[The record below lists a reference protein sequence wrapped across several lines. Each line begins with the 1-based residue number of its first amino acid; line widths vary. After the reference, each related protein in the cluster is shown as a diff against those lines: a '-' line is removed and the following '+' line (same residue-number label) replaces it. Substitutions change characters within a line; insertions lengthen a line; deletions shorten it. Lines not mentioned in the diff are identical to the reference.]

1 MKYFGSKTWD
11 KELQTLLFSF
21 PDQLLSGVFQNIH
34 DSYDELKSATLM
46 APKLLAM
53 CGIVKR
59 SHGEFQSE
67 VELQLD
73 FTRSQHQQ
81 STDTNF
87 ATLHGFDLNNFGKS
101 IVFDVNWI
109 NQA

>member
-1 MKYFGSKTWD
+1 
-11 KELQTLLFSF
+11 
-21 PDQLLSGVFQNIH
+21 
-34 DSYDELKSATLM
+34 M

-59 SHGEFQSE
+59 SHGEFQSK

-87 ATLHGFDLNNFGKS
+87 ATLHGFDLNNLK
-101 IVFDVNWI
+101 VKVLADPK
-109 NQA
+109 